1 MEESFF
7 VVEGKMKTVYTL
19 DVIYPSTQT
28 NQQNDDCDESLY
40 AEDDSAKNSQPVTRE
55 EYLDY

>member
-1 MEESFF
+1 
-7 VVEGKMKTVYTL
+7 MKTVYTL